1 MIKDTFFS
9 PSRFMNLCR
18 KEMVENWKPGVL
30 RVAMMY
36 GVMAITF
43 VWNGH
48 YTYKHFTPLQSVE
61 HPDVDPAWPFLLRA
75 FVVFFVIFGL
85 LAASFTMEKM
95 KAKTGRLR
103 VLMTPAAP
111 FEKFFSSWLLSTLV
125 YVVVF
130 LIVFR
135 LADYTRVLIYMVSYP
150 DFKVIAP
157 VDFGWLVGKESGVS
171 VYRTTNGM
179 LGHVCAYLFFQSCFV
194 LGSAVWPKNSFIKT
208 VATGVTI
215 TIVYGLII
223 AGVAHLVFPERFN
236 YHPGISD
243 ETIGYIAAVVAL
255 CFALM
260 NWMLA
265 YSRFKESEIINRM

>member
-18 KEMVENWKPGVL
+18 KEMVENWKPAVL

-43 VWNGH
+43 VWNGY
-48 YTYKHFTPLQSVE
+48 YTYRRFASPHSVE
-61 HPDVDPAWPFLLRA
+61 HPDIDPAWPFLLRA
-75 FVVFFVIFGL
+75 LMVFFIIFGL
-85 LAASFTMEKM
+85 LAASFTMERM
-95 KAKTGRLR
+95 KTKTGRLQ
-103 VLMTPAAP
+103 VLMTPATP

-135 LADYTRVLIYMVSYP
+135 LADYTRVLIYMISYP

-179 LGHVCAYLFFQSCFV
+179 LGYVCAYLFFQSCFV

-208 VATGVTI
+208 VAAGVTI
-215 TIVYGLII
+215 TIVYGLIV
-223 AGVAHLVFPERFN
+223 AGVAQLAFPERFH

-243 ETIGYIAAVVAL
+243 ETIGRIAALIAL

-265 YSRFKESEIINRM
+265 YFRLKESEIINRM